1 MRYIISEKQLVKLLA
16 KQEPVEDL
24 DYEQVSDANPEND
37 KYSIGKEMEEQG
49 EPSISTAGSSSSS
62 SSSSEY
68 GSSPGAADY
77 PPYPETGKWES
88 GVERGPANQIAMN
101 SKWED
106 VVGSK
111 LTRGKANQ
119 LK

>member
-1 MRYIISEKQLVKLLA
+1 MRYIISEKQLLSLLT
-16 KQEPVEDL
+16 KQEPNEDL
-24 DYEQVSDANPEND
+24 DYEQASDARPESD
-37 KYSIGKEMEEQG
+37 EYSIGKEVDEQDDA
-49 EPSISTAGSSSSS
+49 STTSSGGDYSSSL
-62 SSSSEY
+62 
-68 GSSPGAADY
+68 GAADY

-101 SKWED
+101 SKWSD

>member
-1 MRYIISEKQLVKLLA
+1 MRYIISEKQLLRLLT
-16 KQEPVEDL
+16 KQEPEEDL

-37 KYSIGKEMEEQG
+37 EYSIGKEVGEQDDT
-49 EPSISTAGSSSSS
+49 STATSSSGDYSS
-62 SSSSEY
+62 SL
-68 GSSPGAADY
+68 GAADY
-77 PPYPETGKWES
+77 PPYPDTGKWES

-101 SKWED
+101 SKWSD

-111 LTRGKANQ
+111 LTRGHANQ